1 MQKLSRVRKRFTPE
15 QREKIV
21 KSYQESSLTQRQFA
35 LQAGISISGLQRCLR
50 QRSACKPAQARFLPI
65 PNLLG
70 SPVGLTYA
78 FRLQLPNAVVLELRP
93 DFDPVE
99 LESLVRLA
107 AGL

>member
-1 MQKLSRVRKRFTPE
+1 MQKLSRVHKRFTPE

-21 KSYQESSLTQRQFA
+21 KSYQKSSLTQRQFA
-35 LQAGISISGLQRCLR
+35 VQAGISVSGLQRCLR
-50 QRSACKPAQARFLPI
+50 QRSACKPAQARLLPI

-70 SPVGLTYA
+70 GPVGPYA
-78 FRLQLPNAVVLELRP
+78 FRLQFPNAVVLELRP

-107 AGL
+107 AGV